1 MNAVA
6 QVLAGLVG
14 LMLIIVGIL
23 ESFFYRN
30 PRFRGIFL
38 IEPKDAAAVRLW
50 VVNVGWY
57 NMLSGV
63 GVLVA
68 LVLVN
73 AGNVD
78 AGRAIVWFVCACH
91 LVLGVTLVISEP
103 RLWKSTIAESGVPL
117 ATMVALL
124 F

>member
-1 MNAVA
+1 MNATA

-14 LMLIIVGIL
+14 LMLIVVGVL
-23 ESFFYRN
+23 ETFFYRD

-50 VVNVGWY
+50 TVNVGWY
-57 NMLSGV
+57 NMLMGV
-63 GVLVA
+63 GVFVA

-73 AGNVD
+73 TASVD

-91 LVLGVTLVISEP
+91 LVLGVTLVVTEP
-103 RLWKSTIAESGVPL
+103 RLWKSTIGESGLSL